1 MGLLFYQA
9 YAMVVDKELKNKKMS
24 EQLHTQTPET
34 DKPKYTVEYLEDPA
48 STELIDVV
56 EETDGAAVAETAQ
69 DEVDPCA
76 VGNRVIVQRKN
87 GTVEYDWTVA
97 GYSPDNTRVVVEKF
111 DKKLNQ
117 HLSKSPLR
125 SSLEALKERVD
136 ANVAESLG
144 ETAVG
149 EALSAEVQEIDP
161 RAEERAA
168 VEAEMTAI
176 EATLS
181 VDDRKNVWRFANA
194 ISDEEVANATW
205 RLSDQIK
212 RSNIHFKYKAL
223 NDKLRELRG
232 L

>member
-1 MGLLFYQA
+1 
-9 YAMVVDKELKNKKMS
+9 MS
-24 EQLHTQTPET
+24 EQLHTSTPET

-48 STELIDVV
+48 STELMDVI
-56 EETDGAAVAETAQ
+56 EETDGATVAETIQ
-69 DEVDPCA
+69 DEVDPFA

-111 DKKLNQ
+111 DKQLNQ

-125 SSLEALKERVD
+125 SSLEALKEKVD

-144 ETAVG
+144 EAAVG
-149 EALSAEVQEIDP
+149 EALGAEVQEFDP
-161 RAEERAA
+161 HAEDKAIIED
-168 VEAEMTAI
+168 EMTAI

-181 VDDRKNVWRFANA
+181 VDDRKNIWRFANA

-212 RSNIHFKYKAL
+212 RFA
-223 NDKLRELRG
+223 
-232 L
+232 